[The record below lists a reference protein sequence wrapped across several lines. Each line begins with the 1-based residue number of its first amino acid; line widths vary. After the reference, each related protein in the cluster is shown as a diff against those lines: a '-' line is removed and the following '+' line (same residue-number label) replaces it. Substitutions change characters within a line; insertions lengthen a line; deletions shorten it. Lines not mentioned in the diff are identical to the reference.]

1 MNKILLVEDNEAITM
16 GLEFLL
22 TEEGY
27 LFESASGA
35 KEARRRMEKE
45 RFDLIL
51 LDIALPDGDGYQLCK
66 EIRDRQAAPV
76 IFLTARDEEKDVVLG
91 FDLGADDYVIKP
103 FRNREL
109 LSRIAN
115 VLRRCGKAK
124 ELRYRNIS
132 IDLDAGKVYQGGRE
146 LNLTRLE
153 YRILAVFFANPK
165 KLFTRDEILNAI
177 WDSEGN
183 FVNDNT
189 LTVTIKRLR
198 EKLGDKDAEMIETV
212 RGMGYRLGREE

>member
-91 FDLGADDYVIKP
+91 FDL
-103 FRNREL
+103 
-109 LSRIAN
+109 
-115 VLRRCGKAK
+115 
-124 ELRYRNIS
+124 
-132 IDLDAGKVYQGGRE
+132 DAGKVYQGGRE
-146 LNLTRLE
+146 LELIEPVNGESVWKDFLKEKGEGIHHLKFEVESINETIRE
-153 YRILAVFFANPK
+153 FQKMGVECTQYGSAVGPNAGKTWAYFDTVK
-165 KLFTRDEILNAI
+165 QLGYVTEILNCRVG
-177 WDSEGN
+177 E
-183 FVNDNT
+183 V
-189 LTVTIKRLR
+189 V
-198 EKLGDKDAEMIETV
+198 
-212 RGMGYRLGREE
+212 EES